1 MSDNAA
7 RSGKEKRGEMEMEMM
22 LLSGLNE
29 TEHLQAIVFLAVW
42 AQQSDTSM
50 TIIFTFNGKSLY
62 SL

>member
-1 MSDNAA
+1 
-7 RSGKEKRGEMEMEMM
+7 MEMEMM